1 MSPCDFIVNKDS
13 LDSKSVNLPNMMV
26 HAFNPIL
33 GRQKLVSLCEF
44 KGQPGLLG
52 ETLSQTKLSVTLT
65 ALPVT
70 HQLDQLCLSS
80 TLVLH
85 TRKPR

>member
-13 LDSKSVNLPNMMV
+13 PTLDSKSVNPPNMMV
-26 HAFNPIL
+26 PSIPEL

-44 KGQPGLLG
+44 KGQLGLLG

-70 HQLDQLCLSS
+70 HQLVSELSS
-80 TLVLH
+80 SPTH
-85 TRKPR
+85 